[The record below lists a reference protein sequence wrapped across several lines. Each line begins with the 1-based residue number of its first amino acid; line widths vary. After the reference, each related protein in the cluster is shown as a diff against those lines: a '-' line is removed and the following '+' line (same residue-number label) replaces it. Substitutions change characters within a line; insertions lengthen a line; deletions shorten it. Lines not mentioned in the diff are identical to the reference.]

1 MPSNQYQM
9 RVMNYSEFRNN
20 MAESLNA
27 VNDKSELLEISMEN
41 GKNVVIMSLD
51 VYNSIQETFYLN
63 ESATNRNRLEK
74 AIQQMNAGNYHHQ
87 SLFK

>member
-1 MPSNQYQM
+1 MFFIKYLFLPSNQYQM

-63 ESATNRNRLEK
+63 ESATNRNSWK
-74 AIQQMNAGNYHHQ
+74 K
-87 SLFK
+87 LFRK

>member
-1 MPSNQYQM
+1 M

-20 MAESLNA
+20 MTESLNA

-41 GKNVVIMSLD
+41 GKNVVIMSQD

-63 ESATNRNRLEK
+63 ESASNRNRLEK
-74 AIQQMNAGNYHHQ
+74 AIQEMNAGNYHHQ